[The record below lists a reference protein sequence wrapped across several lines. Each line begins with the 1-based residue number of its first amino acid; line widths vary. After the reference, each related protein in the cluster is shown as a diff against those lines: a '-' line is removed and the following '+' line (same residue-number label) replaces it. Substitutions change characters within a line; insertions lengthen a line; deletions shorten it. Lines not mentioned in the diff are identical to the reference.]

1 MLGLAARSADARA
14 SLSSRLSIS
23 ISLFWRSTSLSVS
36 LREAKMPSASLRALL
51 YSCLQWAQV
60 SSDTFELS
68 DRARLDGLDEEPLSL
83 PHLPPTRDFI
93 SFNS

>member
-1 MLGLAARSADARA
+1 
-14 SLSSRLSIS
+14 
-23 ISLFWRSTSLSVS
+23 
-36 LREAKMPSASLRALL
+36 MPSVSLRALL
-51 YSCLQWAQV
+51 YSCLQWAQLSQV
-60 SSDTFELS
+60 SSDTLELS